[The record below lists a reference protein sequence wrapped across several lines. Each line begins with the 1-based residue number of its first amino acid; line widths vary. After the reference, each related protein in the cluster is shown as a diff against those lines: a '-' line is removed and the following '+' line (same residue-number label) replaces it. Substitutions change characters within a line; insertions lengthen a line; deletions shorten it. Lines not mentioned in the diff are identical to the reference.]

1 MPPPKATAGYTK
13 AAQKIKYVRNRDLKL
28 SGKELKEEERIQRG
42 MTEGICSRCRE
53 KLQWRFQFNKYK
65 PLKNLANCQGCK
77 RKCITKA
84 YRTLCDDCSHN
95 KNVCPSCCQDFQI
108 LTSERKERDK
118 FLGINED
125 NNDNKEISNND
136 MEEVNEDNNNYKSGG
151 DNNEDD
157 EEAEEDEDD
166 NNNEDNDDT
175 MEQEP
180 GTKRGF
186 QQSSNEQTSSSLF
199 TGSLNDWNSR
209 KFDDIVASK
218 YSKARV
224 TGSIED
230 NIQTGVINNSNDNDN
245 EVVNSTI

>member
-1 MPPPKATAGYTK
+1 
-13 AAQKIKYVRNRDLKL
+13 
-28 SGKELKEEERIQRG
+28 
-42 MTEGICSRCRE
+42 
-53 KLQWRFQFNKYK
+53 
-65 PLKNLANCQGCK
+65 
-77 RKCITKA
+77 
-84 YRTLCDDCSHN
+84 
-95 KNVCPSCCQDFQI
+95 
-108 LTSERKERDK
+108 
-118 FLGINED
+118 
-125 NNDNKEISNND
+125 

-245 EVVNSTI
+245 EVVNST